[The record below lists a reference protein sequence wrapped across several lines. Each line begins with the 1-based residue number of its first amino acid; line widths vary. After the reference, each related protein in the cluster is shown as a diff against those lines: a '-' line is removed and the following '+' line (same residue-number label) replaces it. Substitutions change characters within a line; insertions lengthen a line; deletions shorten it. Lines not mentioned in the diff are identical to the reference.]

1 MELMRRETDNYKKAL
16 VRLYFFTPSFFS
28 ASAAKRNEIETHL
41 SWWWALFVLYFLDCS
56 SEWSAKA
63 WITMSFPYVTPAS
76 ILLKAS
82 FFSVAENALLLK
94 ALCNIFSKSRGIS
107 TTRQLKN
114 FGDFNER
121 TCCYMRACAA
131 HAYFLS
137 YFSAK
142 WAMMT
147 SNAKMHCL

>member
-1 MELMRRETDNYKKAL
+1 
-16 VRLYFFTPSFFS
+16 
-28 ASAAKRNEIETHL
+28 
-41 SWWWALFVLYFLDCS
+41 
-56 SEWSAKA
+56 
-63 WITMSFPYVTPAS
+63 MSFPYVTPAS

>member
-1 MELMRRETDNYKKAL
+1 
-16 VRLYFFTPSFFS
+16 
-28 ASAAKRNEIETHL
+28 
-41 SWWWALFVLYFLDCS
+41 
-56 SEWSAKA
+56 
-63 WITMSFPYVTPAS
+63 MSFPYVTPAS

-121 TCCYMRACAA
+121 ICYMRACAA